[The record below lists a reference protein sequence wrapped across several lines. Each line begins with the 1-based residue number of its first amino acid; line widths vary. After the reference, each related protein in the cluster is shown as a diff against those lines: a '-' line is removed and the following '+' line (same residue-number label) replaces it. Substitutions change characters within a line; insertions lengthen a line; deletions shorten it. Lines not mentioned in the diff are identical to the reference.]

1 MQTTKMKKK
10 TYLSTEK
17 MVTTMNQLKVA
28 VLLAAFAAMPVCL
41 RAQSEGV
48 GTTDPQATLHVHCY
62 TEDVQPPVPPIPL
75 GDGLNSVGDEIHF
88 PLSYTTTLLLTNTN
102 TGTSAYDGLLIKQ
115 SDLEVLIKQQEAGD
129 FKIVN
134 SNSTGKFIMT
144 STGNFGIG
152 NVSEGIKFNVAGN
165 ARFTGAVNMLS
176 GLSVSGALTVGNTL
190 TCSSGASFAGT
201 VSMLSGLNVAGVFTV
216 GSGFSC
222 DASGNLKV
230 KHLKVTLT
238 DWPDYVFGGDHA
250 LMPLGEL
257 EAYIG
262 EHQHLPGIPTAAEVE
277 QEGADLGEMN
287 RLLMEKVEELTLY
300 IIDLQKQIDEMKS
313 NQ

>member
-1 MQTTKMKKK
+1 MKNKMQTTKMKKK

-17 MVTTMNQLKVA
+17 MVTTMNRMKAA

-48 GTTDPQATLHVHCY
+48 GVTAPQATFHVHSY
-62 TEDVQPPVPPIPL
+62 TEILDNNELEPMFPT
-75 GDGLNSVGDEIHF
+75 GGNGLNSGGNGVTLDEHN
-88 PLSYTTTLLLTNTN
+88 YATTLLLTNTN
-102 TGTSAYDGLLIKQ
+102 TGAGPNDGLLIRQ
-115 SDLEVLIKQQEAGD
+115 YNNNVTVRQQEQGS
-129 FKIVN
+129 FQIVN
-134 SNSTGKFIMT
+134 SNESGKFIMN
-144 STGNFGIG
+144 STGNFGLG
-152 NVSEGIKFNVAGN
+152 NTSTGVKFNVEGG
-165 ARFTGAVNMLS
+165 ARFTQG
-176 GLSVSGALTVGNTL
+176 
-190 TCSSGASFAGT
+190 
-201 VSMLSGLNVAGVFTV
+201 VSMLSGLTVSGTLTV

-222 DASGNLKV
+222 DANGNLKV

-300 IIDLQKQIDEMKS
+300 IIDLQKQIDEMK
-313 NQ
+313 NNK

>member
-1 MQTTKMKKK
+1 MKNKMQTTNMMKN

-17 MVTTMNQLKVA
+17 MVTTMNRMKVA

-48 GTTDPQATLHVHCY
+48 GVTAPQASFHVHSY
-62 TEDVQPPVPPIPL
+62 TEILDNNELEPMFPT
-75 GDGLNSVGDEIHF
+75 GGNGLNSGGNGATLDEHN
-88 PLSYTTTLLLTNTN
+88 YATTLLLTNTN
-102 TGTSAYDGLLIKQ
+102 TGAGPNDGLLIRQ
-115 SDLEVLIKQQEAGD
+115 YNNNVTVRQQEQGS
-129 FKIVN
+129 FQIVN
-134 SNSTGKFIMT
+134 SNESGKFIMNSAGNFGLGNT
-144 STGNFGIG
+144 STG
-152 NVSEGIKFNVAGN
+152 VKFNVEGG
-165 ARFTGAVNMLS
+165 ARFTQG
-176 GLSVSGALTVGNTL
+176 
-190 TCSSGASFAGT
+190 
-201 VSMLSGLNVAGVFTV
+201 VSMLSALTVSGTLTV

-250 LMPLGEL
+250 LIPLGEL

-300 IIDLQKQIDEMKS
+300 IIDLQKQIDELKD
-313 NQ
+313 NK